1 MREPADADWLE
12 SAARIA
18 LRGHGG
24 AEPNP
29 MVGCVIVQ
37 SNGSIVGWGYHA
49 RCGEM
54 HAEAVAL
61 KRAGLRAKGATAF
74 VTLEPCAHQGKTPP
88 CCDALIK
95 SGVARVVYAV
105 ADPNPLAAGG
115 ADRMRS
121 AGISVEQIS
130 NAACARIAAPF
141 LTRIRSKR
149 PWIIAKWAQTID
161 GRTATRAGDS
171 RWISSAQSRAMVHR
185 ERGRV
190 DAVIVGIGTVFADN
204 PHLLPRTSR
213 SRRIPR
219 RVIID
224 PRLVIPSDAQV
235 VRTVSQGPVAIAALA
250 RSIHEMSEARR
261 EVFATA
267 GVTFIELS
275 ASAMES
281 ATDTATENAH
291 RSFRGLPKGSMKT
304 MMENLYADGV
314 SNVLV
319 EGGAGLL
326 GALFDEDI
334 IDDAWCFTA
343 PLAIADGSGAPIA
356 TGEGRTL
363 MIDALR
369 YELLDLRRRADDSMA
384 LWRRKT

>member
-1 MREPADADWLE
+1 MREPADADWLQ
-12 SAARIA
+12 SAAKLA

-37 SNGSIVGWGYHA
+37 SDGSIVGWGYHA
-49 RCGEM
+49 RCGEL

-61 KRAGLRAKGATAF
+61 KRAGIRAKGATAF

-115 ADRMRS
+115 ADRMRA
-121 AGISVEQIS
+121 AGISVEQIYS
-130 NAACARIAAPF
+130 AACARVSAPF

-171 RWISSAQSRAMVHR
+171 RWISSPKSRAMVHR

-190 DAVIVGIGTVFADN
+190 DAVMVGIGTLFADN
-204 PHLLPRTSR
+204 PHLLPRTIR

-219 RVIID
+219 RIIVD
-224 PRLVIPSDAQV
+224 PRLVTPSDAQV
-235 VRTVSQGPVAIAALA
+235 VRTVSQGPVAIAALSS
-250 RSIHEMSEARR
+250 SIHELSDERR
-261 EVFATA
+261 EDFATA

-275 ASAMES
+275 GSAM
-281 ATDTATENAH
+281 ENAH
-291 RSFRGLPKGSMKT
+291 RSFRGLPKNSMT
-304 MMENLYADGV
+304 MLMQNLYTDGV

-326 GALFDEDI
+326 GALFDEDL

-343 PLAIADGSGAPIA
+343 PLAIADGAGAPIA

-384 LWRRKT
+384 LWRRKTL

>member
-1 MREPADADWLE
+1 MREPTDADWLE
-12 SAARIA
+12 SAAKLA

-37 SNGSIVGWGYHA
+37 SDGSIVGWGYHA
-49 RCGEM
+49 RCGEL

-61 KRAGLRAKGATAF
+61 KRAGIRAKGATAF

-115 ADRMRS
+115 ADRLRA
-121 AGISVEQIS
+121 AGISVEQIYS
-130 NAACARIAAPF
+130 IACERVTAPF

-190 DAVIVGIGTVFADN
+190 DAVMVGIGTLFADN

-219 RVIID
+219 RIIVD
-224 PRLVIPSDAQV
+224 PRLVTPSDAQV
-235 VRTVSQGPVAIAALA
+235 VQTVSQGPVAIAALSS
-250 RSIHEMSEARR
+250 SIHELSDERR
-261 EVFATA
+261 EDFATA

-275 ASAMES
+275 GSAM
-281 ATDTATENAH
+281 ENAH
-291 RSFRGLPKGSMKT
+291 RSFRGLPKGSMKKL
-304 MMENLYADGV
+304 MEHLYADGV

-326 GALFDEDI
+326 GALFDEDLV
-334 IDDAWCFTA
+334 DDAWCFTA
-343 PLAIADGSGAPIA
+343 PLAIADGAGAPIA

-369 YELLDLRRRADDSMA
+369 YELLNLRRRADDSMA